1 MLHRKVVHFVRIL
14 WDLSLLLAAI
24 RRIFL
29 QCKYINFQRDP
40 LSVKADGLARISNV
54 NILVMDNLV
63 NTCVLK
69 LNLA

>member
-29 QCKYINFQRDP
+29 QYKYVDFQRNP
-40 LSVKADGLARISNV
+40 LSVKANGLARISNV

-63 NTCVLK
+63 NLCDF
-69 LNLA
+69 